1 MGDMAEFQVDVADPS
16 DGATYQFEVDGQAAN
31 RFIGREIGEE
41 VDAGPLGLDGYTV
54 EVTGGSDNAG
64 RPMRGDVAGPAL
76 KTVLLSGGVGFEPTV
91 DGERKRVTV
100 RGREVGNETRQINA
114 QVTERGSQDISELF
128 GEDE

>member
-1 MGDMAEFQVDVADPS
+1 MAEFQVDVADPS

>member
-1 MGDMAEFQVDVADPS
+1 MAEFQVDVADPT
-16 DGATYQFEVDGQAAN
+16 DGATYQLEVDGQAAN

-41 VDAGPLGLDGYTV
+41 VDAGALGIDGYTV

-64 RPMRGDVAGPAL
+64 RPMRADVAGSAL
-76 KTVLLSGGVGFEPTV
+76 KTVLLSSGVGFKPTV

-114 QVTERGSQDISELF
+114 QVTGRGSQDISELLSDS
-128 GEDE
+128 ENE